1 MPPTLLDH
9 LVVTCHSLDAGAAY
23 VAQVLGVAPLAGG
36 EHPRMATHNRL
47 LRLGESCYLEV
58 IAPKPE
64 APAPGRARWFGLDA
78 LPPGAPPA
86 LRTWVARSSTI
97 EQALAAASEPLGV
110 AEPMSRGA
118 LNWLI
123 SLGADGTM
131 VLDGA
136 APALIQWQDAE
147 HPAARM
153 PELGLALQQLEI
165 IHPEPDRLSRLL
177 SSLALQ
183 APVRVRAGD
192 TPRLVA
198 HIRTP
203 QGLRLLS
210 SP

>member
-1 MPPTLLDH
+1 MTPTLLDH
-9 LVVTCHSLDAGAAY
+9 LVVTCHSLDAGAAC
-23 VAQVLGVAPLAGG
+23 VARLLGVAPLAGG

-47 LRLGESCYLEV
+47 LRLGESSYLEV
-58 IAPKPE
+58 IAPNPA
-64 APAPGRARWFGLDA
+64 APPPGRARWFGLDA

-86 LRTWVARSSTI
+86 LRTWVARSSAI
-97 EQALAAASEPLGV
+97 DGALAAASEPLGA

-123 SLGADGTM
+123 SLGVDGAM

-136 APALIQWQDAE
+136 APALIEWQCAE

-153 PELGLALQQLEI
+153 PDMGLALEQLEI
-165 IHPEPDRLSRLL
+165 FHPEPDRVSRLL
-177 SSLALQ
+177 TSLALQ
-183 APVRVRAGD
+183 APVRVRAGEAA
-192 TPRLVA
+192 RLVA